1 MSEDMSLEENI
12 HPTNKKL
19 LNVCS
24 QAKDY
29 ER

>member
-1 MSEDMSLEENI
+1 MSQDVSLEENAN
-12 HPTNKKL
+12 PTNKKL

-24 QAKDY
+24 QVKDY

>member
-1 MSEDMSLEENI
+1 MSQDISLEENVN
-12 HPTNKKL
+12 PTNKKL